1 MNNYRP
7 QCPTC
12 HCGWTPDDGCAYDG
26 NPPCAVALEDELYR
40 QAEYECA
47 KTLLEAW
54 AAQYATYGNYENDIV
69 VAYLI
74 GEVQFFYDWLDAEEV
89 RIWGKA

>member
-1 MNNYRP
+1 VNNYRP

-54 AAQYATYGNYENDIV
+54 AAQYTTYGNYIV
-69 VAYLI
+69 VA
-74 GEVQFFYDWLDAEEV
+74 FYDWLDAEEV